1 MLYIIEENMQEKE
14 FYTVEELAKKFD
26 RTPYTIRV
34 WLRQGLIK
42 GKRIGKHWYVPKEN
56 IKDIFKEG

>member
-1 MLYIIEENMQEKE
+1 MIKEKD
-14 FYTVEELAKKFD
+14 FYTVDELAKKFD

-42 GKRIGKHWYVPKEN
+42 GKRMGKFWYVPKGNLKKVFE
-56 IKDIFKEG
+56 